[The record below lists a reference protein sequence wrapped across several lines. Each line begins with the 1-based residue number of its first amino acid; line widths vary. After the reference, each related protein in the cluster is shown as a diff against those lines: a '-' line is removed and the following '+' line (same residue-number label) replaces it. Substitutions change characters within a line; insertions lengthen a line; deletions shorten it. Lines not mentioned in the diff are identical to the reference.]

1 MPDKTWDV
9 LGDLPSDASATS
21 SDEDDDGDRGD
32 GSRGGSRGADLAA
45 PEPRRV
51 REVTYEDLVRR
62 SYGGVVAAM
71 DEDARR
77 RRGEEAEA
85 SAAAKDDEGEGTRG
99 KRRDEREGDSEDSNS
114 DAKRPQLVQNAF
126 GNWEMCGRK
135 RVRREEEFLAEAAAR
150 REARGPTQGER
161 RSAALK
167 AELAQ
172 RMAREEKF
180 DLSRIVNAKAT
191 NDNPR

>member
-32 GSRGGSRGADLAA
+32 GSRGGSRADLAA
-45 PEPRRV
+45 LEPRRV

-77 RRGEEAEA
+77 RRGCLLYTSPSPRDQRGSRMPS
-85 SAAAKDDEGEGTRG
+85 SA
-99 KRRDEREGDSEDSNS
+99 
-114 DAKRPQLVQNAF
+114 
-126 GNWEMCGRK
+126 
-135 RVRREEEFLAEAAAR
+135 
-150 REARGPTQGER
+150 
-161 RSAALK
+161 
-167 AELAQ
+167 
-172 RMAREEKF
+172 
-180 DLSRIVNAKAT
+180 
-191 NDNPR
+191 

>member
-21 SDEDDDGDRGD
+21 SDEDDDG
-32 GSRGGSRGADLAA
+32 SRGKSRADLAA
-45 PEPRRV
+45 P

-62 SYGGVVAAM
+62 SYGGVVASM

-77 RRGEEAEA
+77 RGEEEAEA
-85 SAAAKDDEGEGTRG
+85 SAAAKDDEGKGTRG
-99 KRRDEREGDSEDSNS
+99 KRRDEREGDSGDSDS

-126 GNWEMCGRK
+126 GKWEVCGRK

-172 RMAREEKF
+172 RMAREETF
-180 DLSRIVNAKAT
+180 DLSRIN
-191 NDNPR
+191 RR

>member
-1 MPDKTWDV
+1 MTRRATGRRVVASEMPDKTWDV

-99 KRRDEREGDSEDSNS
+99 KRRDEREGDSEDSDS

-126 GNWEMCGRK
+126 GNWLTIYSVWVASRGRSTK
-135 RVRREEEFLAEAAAR
+135 GVHPAAPPL
-150 REARGPTQGER
+150 EDQ
-161 RSAALK
+161 S
-167 AELAQ
+167 
-172 RMAREEKF
+172 
-180 DLSRIVNAKAT
+180 
-191 NDNPR
+191 PRDQILY